1 MCPRRISLA
10 CALLAAAA
18 SGAAF
23 AQASAAFPCKIV
35 KFVVPYPPGGSSDL
49 LARMLVP
56 GMNKLLD
63 TTVVVE
69 NKAGAVG
76 NIGTAQV
83 SAAESDGCTWL
94 LGNSSN
100 IVVSRNLYK
109 LTHDPVEYL
118 KPVAEAAAV
127 PMVLYVNA
135 NLPVKT
141 FDEFIALLRKN
152 PGKYSYASPGSGS
165 THQLLTEMMK
175 IEFGLQAEH
184 IPYKGSGP
192 AIQDVIAGHVAFAF
206 EGTSAI
212 APHVAGGKVKALAT
226 TGAARSNVLSTVPTM
241 KELGHP
247 KFVATNWYGVFVP
260 AKTPDALVARLNAG
274 LRQVVKSPEIVESL
288 RKLDSRASDLDV
300 AGFARFAR
308 FVQEEIPFWKS
319 LADQTGVKVD

>member
-23 AQASAAFPCKIV
+23 AQASAAFSCKIV

-192 AIQDVIAGHVAFAF
+192 AIQDVIAGHVAIAY

-288 RKLDSRASDLDV
+288 RKLDSRASDLDA
-300 AGFARFAR
+300 AGFAR